1 MVSACVC
8 VCAPHLLRNYVSDIN
23 ETFTICSSH
32 TGTQNGRVSFESV
45 DYYKSYFGRIIRS
58 GYISLHVPWPN
69 NSACKLPVDN
79 SINALELNWTNDVI
93 DVS

>member
-1 MVSACVC
+1 MRDICFNICTIIRDVVS
-8 VCAPHLLRNYVSDIN
+8 APHLLRNYVSDIN

-45 DYYKSYFGRIIRS
+45 DYYKSYFGRIIRN

-69 NSACKLPVDN
+69 SLQRGGA
-79 SINALELNWTNDVI
+79 ALGLLRA
-93 DVS
+93 